1 MFIYLPSK
9 KQPHQNRQG
18 HYLHQSTL
26 FVGRSAPGTGGA
38 TRVGALPGFISGPGE
53 LLNPIKVP
61 AGITI
66 AATLGCMY

>member
-38 TRVGALPGFISGPGE
+38 TRVGACPGSIPEPESNNIRLQSG
-53 LLNPIKVP
+53 LTV
-61 AGITI
+61 I
-66 AATLGCMY
+66 AATFGCMY